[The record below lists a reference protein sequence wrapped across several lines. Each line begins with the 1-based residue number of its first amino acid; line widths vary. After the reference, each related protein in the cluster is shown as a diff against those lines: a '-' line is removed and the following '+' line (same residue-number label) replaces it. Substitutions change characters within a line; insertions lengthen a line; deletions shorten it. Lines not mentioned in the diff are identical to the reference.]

1 MDSYHYLIIGGGI
14 AGVTAAETIRE
25 QDHDATIGVISH
37 EAYLLYSRVLLPAYL
52 KRKIPREKLFLR
64 TIDDFI
70 EKRIALRLQ
79 ETVTAVDAKR
89 REITLHNGITLGYE
103 KLLIASGGHVKA
115 WGRPED
121 ESAVYR
127 LQTLD
132 DADRLFAALA
142 SINNPLVIGSSFIS
156 LEFLEI
162 FRANA
167 ITPAILMRDAYFFG
181 QYLEENGGELMRT
194 HFQRHHI
201 ALYEHDEIAQLHRV
215 PPERQQDA
223 QEDRGQTS
231 LAALTKKQQTIAC
244 DSLAVGVGIDRNLSF
259 MPTSNILRGD
269 VGVRVNEFFETS
281 QEGVYA
287 AGDVVE
293 MFHPET
299 QTYRAT
305 GNWTS
310 AFLQGKAAGLAMVGI
325 RKPFRTIPSYS
336 ITNLGLQI
344 TMVGECKDEGE
355 TIVRVNMETNEYERL
370 FLKDGALQGAVLI
383 NRFKDKTHITRL
395 IETGQKLD
403 AYREQL
409 SSLEF
414 DITTIPVV

>member
-25 QDHDATIGVISH
+25 RDGDATICVISH
-37 EAYLLYSRVLLPAYL
+37 EAHPLYSRVLLPAYL

-70 EKRIALRLQ
+70 ESRIELRLQ
-79 ETVTAVDAKR
+79 ENVMEVDEKHHEVR
-89 REITLHNGITLGYE
+89 LHTGNTLGYK
-103 KLLIASGGHVKA
+103 KLLIASGGHVKP

-121 ESAVYR
+121 ESVIYR

-142 SINNPLVIGSSFIS
+142 SIKNPLVIGSSFIS

-162 FRANA
+162 FLMNT
-167 ITPAILMRDAYFFG
+167 ITPAILMRDEHFFG
-181 QYLEENGGELMRT
+181 PYLDKNGGELMRT

-201 ALYEHDEIAQLHRV
+201 TLYEHDEIEHVKPARATDENQPAGFTV
-215 PPERQQDA
+215 
-223 QEDRGQTS
+223 
-231 LAALTKKQQTIAC
+231 LTKKQQTIVC

-259 MPTSNILRGD
+259 LGESNILRGD
-269 VGVRVNEFFETS
+269 SGIRVNEFFETS
-281 QEGVYA
+281 QKDVYA
-287 AGDVVE
+287 AGDAAE
-293 MFHPET
+293 LFHPAT

-310 AFLQGKAAGLAMVGI
+310 AFLQGKHAGLAMVGA
-325 RKPFRTIPSYS
+325 KTPFMNTPSYS

-344 TMVGECKDEGE
+344 TMVGECTDDPLTGGD
-355 TIVRVNMETNEYERL
+355 TIVRMDADKNQYERL
-370 FLKDGALQGAVLI
+370 FFREGALKGAVLI
-383 NRFKDKTHITRL
+383 NRFKDKAHLTRL
-395 IETGQKLD
+395 IESTQKLD

-409 SSLEF
+409 PSLEF
-414 DITTIPVV
+414 DVTIIPVV